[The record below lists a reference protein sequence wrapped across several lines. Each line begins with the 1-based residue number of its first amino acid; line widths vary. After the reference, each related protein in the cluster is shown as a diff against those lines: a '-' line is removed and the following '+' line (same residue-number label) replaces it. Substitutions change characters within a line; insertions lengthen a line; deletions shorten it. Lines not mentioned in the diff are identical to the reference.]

1 MFWIPSNKPL
11 DLEWLETAPRQLEQQ
26 ITTLPWGSSVS
37 ELAEGLVQRPLLF
50 LPFLLVVV
58 ALLWKRSYL
67 YSKLPSCLGVPASPS
82 WQKAWWNGRYCF
94 YRFCWW

>member
-37 ELAEGLVQRPLLF
+37 ELVAKAWYGVYLF
-50 LPFLLVVV
+50 LPFLLVVIGAAV
-58 ALLWKRSYL
+58 ETSLPLQQIEQHPSGHRSL
-67 YSKLPSCLGVPASPS
+67 QA
-82 WQKAWWNGRYCF
+82 
-94 YRFCWW
+94 